1 MFPGEGSSRFSWILG
16 AGALLRLALIWWGS
30 HQDANSSVKYT
41 DVDYT
46 VFTDAARCL
55 LLPSSSD
62 CSLATGPAA
71 FPFLGD
77 PYARD
82 TYRYTPLLAIIAS
95 PNIFLFPA
103 FAKVLFSLADLL
115 LGILLYSLLRS
126 RGSSSSTAAKYVGAI
141 WVLNPIIANI
151 STRGS
156 AESLLGLVVVSVL
169 VLAEARRWNW
179 AAVGFGLA
187 VHFKVFPIIYG
198 SSLLAA
204 ISASE
209 GRWISWRHVKFGLLS
224 FGSFMLLNTAM
235 YSL

>member
-1 MFPGEGSSRFSWILG
+1 MSLEGSSRFKWVLG
-16 AGALLRLALIWWGS
+16 AGALLRVALILWGNY
-30 HQDANSSVKYT
+30 QDANSPVKYT
-41 DVDYT
+41 DVDYI

-55 LLPSSSD
+55 VLPSSSD
-62 CSLATGPAA
+62 CSLATGPFA

-115 LGILLYSLLRS
+115 VGILLYSLLRS
-126 RGSSSSTAAKYVGAI
+126 RGSSQRSAANYVGSI
-141 WVLNPIIANI
+141 WVLNPVIANI

-156 AESLLGLVVVSVL
+156 AESVLGLVVVLVL
-169 VLAEARRWNW
+169 VLAEAKRWNW

-204 ISASE
+204 ISACE
-209 GRWISWRHVKFGLLS
+209 GSWISSRHVKFGLLS
-224 FGSFMLLNTAM
+224 FASFMALNAAM